1 MVPYSDYYRGKILEY
16 RILQQPSFG
25 DVKSETS
32 KVNRFTHKQLETG
45 TIYYIHDGSENST
58 DVIRLVAVARNK
70 ESVPFDFYI
79 TIIQVNDE
87 KPQVVTNTGLQMW
100 VGGRAPI
107 KPSDLSKFFYKNIL
121 KFLAIHLIISFTHL
135 LCQFQWLKITIHH
148 PSAYGLCW

>member
-1 MVPYSDYYRGKILEY
+1 MDMVPYSDYYRGKILEY

-25 DVKSETS
+25 DIKSETS
-32 KVNRFTHKQLETG
+32 KVNRFTHKQLESG
-45 TIYYIHDGSENST
+45 TIYYVHDGSENST

-100 VGGRAPI
+100 VGGRSPI
-107 KPSDLSKFFYKNIL
+107 KNTDLSMESKKILGPNSINIFIFL
-121 KFLAIHLIISFTHL
+121 KFQWHKTTILHLTVYDS
-135 LCQFQWLKITIHH
+135 C
-148 PSAYGLCW
+148 C